1 MGKISGDYRLSTKS
15 WLVCGVG
22 SSGLEKKYGGGFEMV
37 GSLGELQNV
46 RCCFASD
53 LRSER
58 SGLNEKH

>member
-1 MGKISGDYRLSTKS
+1 M
-15 WLVCGVG
+15 CGVG